1 MLQVHLVPSLP
12 WPWNQLFL
20 QEAPVPF
27 SGEQHLEIKMEI
39 LGMLIAVGMSLLPGN
54 EHGLKIYVMYIYI
67 SSHMHLRTA
76 IFTSISNY

>member
-39 LGMLIAVGMSLLPGN
+39 LGMLIAVGMSLLPVN

-67 SSHMHLRTA
+67 LTYASTHSYIYFH
-76 IFTSISNY
+76 I